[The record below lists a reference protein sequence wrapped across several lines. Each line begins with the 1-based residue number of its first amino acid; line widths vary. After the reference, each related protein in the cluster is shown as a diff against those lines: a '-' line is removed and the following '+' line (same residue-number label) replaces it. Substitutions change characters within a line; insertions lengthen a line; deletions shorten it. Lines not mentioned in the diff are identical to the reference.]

1 MPLPLLGCALLTS
14 WTAASYVQL
23 AAVHFADRRFV
34 PDAPLPV
41 QISPAWCARF
51 MCCCN
56 VPAVMCSARMCALPW
71 AHPYNF
77 QWLHCFCGVWRC
89 VVMPSAHQHIHVAR
103 SRAFCPRSLFAFGMS
118 AFVFGWCFRA
128 GSKPP
133 CIHVF
138 RSTCIF
144 PFSCAVITLCEDFCR
159 CPCAHTQCARNCESS
174 LWTLPAVST
183 ALFYRSVY
191 SIAAVPLAE
200 SFLRMWMFI
209 SGVQWMR
216 P

>member
-1 MPLPLLGCALLTS
+1 MRQQHAAFCSVDFWGIDARAGMPLPLLGCALLTS
-14 WTAASYVQL
+14 WTVASYVQL
-23 AAVHFADRRFV
+23 AAVHFADRHFV
-34 PDAPLPV
+34 LDAPLPV

-77 QWLHCFCGVWRC
+77 QWL
-89 VVMPSAHQHIHVAR
+89 QHIHVAR

-138 RSTCIF
+138 RSTCF
-144 PFSCAVITLCEDFCR
+144 FSFFMCR
-159 CPCAHTQCARNCESS
+159 HH
-174 LWTLPAVST
+174 LV
-183 ALFYRSVY
+183 
-191 SIAAVPLAE
+191 
-200 SFLRMWMFI
+200 
-209 SGVQWMR
+209 
-216 P
+216 